1 MGKIK
6 RDPQIESG
14 KIRKSYQDTIFNE
27 IHSQMPLQEK
37 VSLANMKKEDVEVLQ
52 GVFDYYIRNRVDPED
67 EDYEN
72 IMHELWERV
81 RETHR
86 LRVVK

>member
-1 MGKIK
+1 MKKDIGT
-6 RDPQIESG
+6 DELAQILSE
-14 KIRKSYQDTIFNE
+14 
-27 IHSQMPLQEK
+27 MPLQEK

-52 GVFDYYIRNRVDPED
+52 GIFDYYIRNRFDPDD

-86 LRVVK
+86 LRIVK